1 MKNVNE
7 LYFAINKNTG
17 DIFNSTV
24 FYSNKISWAKLGHL
38 KGIFKR
44 NKLNEEDYKIYR
56 ISVSDGTPMLF
67 KIKE

>member
-7 LYFAINKNTG
+7 LYFAINKNTEE
-17 DIFNSTV
+17 IFNSTG

-56 ISVSDGTPMLF
+56 ISVSKGTPILF

>member
-7 LYFAINKNTG
+7 LYFAINKNTEE
-17 DIFNSTV
+17 IFNSTG

-56 ISVSDGTPMLF
+56 ISVSEGIPMLF